1 MQHYCL
7 LQVFEE
13 VYELTLDEDV
23 NRVLFALPRESPVGK
38 ENLAVGLRTA
48 TLQLQ
53 KLAED
58 FAPWKNGP
66 NLEYFQEGKIRLVP
80 RSFR

>member
-1 MQHYCL
+1 M

-13 VYELTLDEDV
+13 VYELALDADV

-38 ENLAVGLRTA
+38 EDLSLHLHLA

-53 KLAED
+53 KIAEE

-66 NLEYFQEGKIRLVP
+66 NLGDFRDGKIRFIP
-80 RSFR
+80 RA